1 MANNVITVAKQQP
14 TIVMVPAKAVK
25 QDLKTETNTIVY
37 MPLASRDNPG
47 VVQIGDGLNI
57 DANGLLSFDDSK
69 ITILQIAKNG
79 VIIPPDEN
87 KIVNIELNKND
98 VGLNNVDNTAD
109 INKPVSIYQQQALDT
124 KLDKFAGVAN
134 KDKILAV
141 GDDGYVTYKAVRK
154 FSTYNNGVKISDDT
168 ESYNFTPLFV
178 VTGTNT
184 KNLTIDGSNELKE
197 SFRAVT
203 YNAVNGVL
211 SFERVNGS
219 VLNVDLPLELLI
231 KSGYYED
238 ETMSLVLVL
247 ANGEEIK
254 IPVAELVNSYYA
266 DETSLTLIK
275 DGDRLTFKVK
285 TGGIGTDH
293 LANFSVT
300 DDKIVTIS
308 GDKVTGVVS
317 ESVKSSKDSAGN
329 TIISTYRKL
338 SDSYSIVE
346 IDNLLDSKAGVSQ
359 LPFLLRSGGL

>member
-1 MANNVITVAKQQP
+1 MAKQQP
-14 TIVMVPAKAVK
+14 TIIMVPAKAVK

-47 VVQIGDGLNI
+47 VVQIGEGLNI
-57 DANGLLSFDDSK
+57 DANGLLSLDRDE

-87 KIVNIELNKND
+87 KIVNIELNKCD
-98 VGLNNVDNTAD
+98 VGLGNVDNTAD

-124 KLDKFAGVAN
+124 KIDKFAGVAN
-134 KDKILAV
+134 KDKTLTV
-141 GDDGYVTYKAVRK
+141 GDDGYVTYKDIRK
-154 FSTYNNGVKISDDT
+154 FATYNNGVKISSDT
-168 ESYNFTPLFV
+168 ESYNFTQLFV

-184 KNLTIDGSNELKE
+184 KNLTIDGSKELKE

-275 DGDRLTFKVK
+275 DGDRLTFKIK
-285 TGGIGTDH
+285 TGGVGTDH

-300 DDKIVTIS
+300 DDKIVTVS
-308 GDKVTGVVS
+308 GNKVVGVVS
-317 ESVKSSKDSAGN
+317 ESVKSSQDSAGN
-329 TIISTYRKL
+329 TIINTYRKL

-346 IDNLLDSKAGVSQ
+346 IDDLLNSKAGVGQ
-359 LPFLLRSGGL
+359 LPFILRSGGL

>member
-14 TIVMVPAKAVK
+14 TIIMVPAKAVK

-98 VGLNNVDNTAD
+98 VGLGNVDNTSD

-124 KLDKFAGVAN
+124 KIDKFAGVAH
-134 KDKILAV
+134 KDKVLTV
-141 GDDGYVTYKAVRK
+141 GADGYVTYKDARK
-154 FSTYNNGVKISDDT
+154 FTTYNDGVKISGDT
-168 ESYNFTPLFV
+168 ESYNFTSLFV
-178 VTGTNT
+178 VNGANT
-184 KNLTIDGSNELKE
+184 KNLTIDGSKELKE

-231 KSGYYED
+231 KSGYYDD

-247 ANGEEIK
+247 ANDEEIK

-266 DETSLTLIK
+266 DETTLTLTK

-285 TGGIGTDH
+285 NGGITTDH
-293 LANFSVT
+293 IADFNVT
-300 DDKIVTIS
+300 DSKIVTVS
-308 GDKVTGVVS
+308 GDKVVGIVAES
-317 ESVKSSKDSAGN
+317 EKSTYDSAGN
-329 TIISTYRKL
+329 NISVTYRKIE
-338 SDSYSIVE
+338 DSYSRLDIT
-346 IDNLLDSKAGVSQ
+346 NLLTTKADITQ
-359 LPFLLRSGGL
+359 LPFIIRSEGV